1 MYLACRD
8 FLVSISQTNV
18 SHDAANTDCKVERE
32 REKTVPKSQWYENKV
47 RNQRDQ
53 GSQKE

>member
-18 SHDAANTDCKVERE
+18 SHDAANTDCKAERE